1 MSDPPELTDAQILEV
16 QPFGTSVTLRVL
28 GRCMYPLFRS
38 GDSVTVQRC
47 EERQVGRGDVA
58 VVKDAN
64 GRFMAHL
71 VVSTQPVRTATF
83 LGTKDQGELQLL
95 GRVTA
100 IRRSPAILP
109 LPRIARPLVWLVHWL
124 AMRSRQDKTG
134 RFAVRYLR
142 GLRSSKLT
150 LALRRGL
157 IAPVAVRPL
166 NFRDLEGLLT
176 FAGQYLAVP
185 PDFLKRQLLKRWPA
199 TGAAVGAFSRSGKM
213 CGFAYLDQYTQE
225 GLELDGFWIRSLFV
239 SPAARRMGIGRLL
252 VDCLCQHGSK
262 QGIDRVWADID
273 TRNKGSVTLFT
284 GQGFTPS
291 SADLVAQV
299 QREWWKKGSTINW
312 IVLERSIVSAPPQ
325 D

>member
-1 MSDPPELTDAQILEV
+1 LER
-16 QPFGTSVTLRVL
+16 QPFGASVTLRVL
-28 GRCMYPLFRS
+28 GGCMYPLFRS

-58 VVKDAN
+58 VVKDES

-71 VVSTQPVRTATF
+71 VVGTQPVRTATF

-100 IRRSPAILP
+100 IRRSPGVFP
-109 LPRIARPLVWLVHWL
+109 LPRIARPLVWLVHWV
-124 AMRSRQDKTG
+124 AMRLRHEKTG

-142 GLRSSKLT
+142 NLRSSKLT
-150 LALRRGL
+150 LALRRRL
-157 IAPVAVRPL
+157 IAPIAVRPL
-166 NFRDLEGLLT
+166 HFRDLEELLI

-199 TGAAVGAFSRSGKM
+199 TGAAVGAFGRSGKM

-225 GLELDGFWIRSLFV
+225 GLDLEGFWIRSLFV

-252 VDCLCQHGSK
+252 VDCLCQHGFK
-262 QGIDRVWADID
+262 QGIDKVWADID
-273 TRNKGSVTLFT
+273 TRNKGSVSLFT
-284 GQGFTPS
+284 GKGFTPS
-291 SADLVAQV
+291 SPALVAQV
-299 QREWWKKGSTINW
+299 QREWWKKGSSIDWT
-312 IVLERSIVSAPPQ
+312 VLERSIVSAPPQ
-325 D
+325 Y